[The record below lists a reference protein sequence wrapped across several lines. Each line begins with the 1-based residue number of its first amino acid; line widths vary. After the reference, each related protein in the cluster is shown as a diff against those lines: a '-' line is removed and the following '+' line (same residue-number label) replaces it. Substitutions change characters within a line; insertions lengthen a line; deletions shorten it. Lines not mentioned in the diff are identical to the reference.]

1 MAALLPVEPD
11 FRENRRDDGRTDFAA
26 LKARGMVRDKRGDEI
41 PIDRPVH
48 RWSALDRDRLYQG
61 YCGLLTAGAS
71 ERAARDWI
79 AARAAEL
86 KMSEARAVAI
96 SNEGNGQWPG
106 GNMRWWRG
114 VSLA

>member
-11 FRENRRDDGRTDFAA
+11 FRENRRDDGRTDFAP
-26 LKARGMVRDKRGDEI
+26 LKARGLVRDKGGNKV

-48 RWSALDRDRLYQG
+48 TWSALDRDRLYQG
-61 YCGLLTAGAS
+61 YCGLVTAGAS

-86 KMSEARAVAI
+86 NMSEARAIAI
-96 SNEGNGQWPG
+96 IN
-106 GNMRWWRG
+106 
-114 VSLA
+114 